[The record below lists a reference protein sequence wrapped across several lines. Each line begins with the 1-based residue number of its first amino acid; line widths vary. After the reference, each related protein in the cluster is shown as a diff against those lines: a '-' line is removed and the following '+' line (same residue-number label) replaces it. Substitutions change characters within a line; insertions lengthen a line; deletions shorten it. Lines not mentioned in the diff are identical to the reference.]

1 MVLRQILKDLVSQLK
16 DVVKLSIRR
25 HARWLAAAMAIACW
39 LAPISAHEVIV
50 EQIVDMRIE
59 NQGSQLVVTL
69 RVPAAVAGDSRLPA
83 LLKGTETA
91 GQRDQL
97 RVVAADI
104 AHNLDVRQGSV
115 TLADPIITARADASR
130 TSLEVELRYPSR
142 PSADR
147 FSARINAF
155 SSKDGRVRT
164 VAHYQPGSGRDQVV
178 DVTGAAVRVTFDPLF
193 MSVVQQ
199 FAVRGLRALFDG
211 GDHLLFLVCLLLPM
225 RRARAVLGLVA
236 AVVLGQAGAM
246 IVSVN
251 LSPMNV
257 DWMAGSA
264 MVAASAIVIATLQ
277 GVVRAR
283 MRWTI
288 PIALVFGVLNGCLL
302 AQTSVN
308 TAQFGGAHATAAM
321 FCFAATVLIGELW
334 LAALAFAFRA
344 WLDERGLPDPV
355 VAIIGLAMVAHQALH
370 RVADRAQIVAQGGSM
385 GDERVLL
392 WLTLAWIGAVL
403 LAAASNAVAGAPV
416 SSEPDLGRV
425 EGL

>member
-1 MVLRQILKDLVSQLK
+1 VLR
-16 DVVKLSIRR
+16 LSIRHR
-25 HARWLAAAMAIACW
+25 VCWLVAAAAIACR

-50 EQIVDMRIE
+50 EQIVDMRME
-59 NQGSQLVVTL
+59 NQGSQLVVML
-69 RVPAAVAGDSRLPA
+69 RVPAAVAGDSRLA
-83 LLKGTETA
+83 VLLKGTDTA
-91 GQRDQL
+91 GQQDQL

-104 AHNLDVRQGSV
+104 AHNLDVRQGGV
-115 TLADPIITARADASR
+115 TLADPIITVRPDAGR
-130 TSLEVELRYPSR
+130 TAIEIELRYPSR
-142 PSADR
+142 PGANR
-147 FSARINAF
+147 FSARLNAF
-155 SSKDGRVRT
+155 SSKDGPVRT

-178 DVTGAAVRVTFDPLF
+178 NVTGAAVRVTFDPLF
-193 MSVVQQ
+193 TSVVQQ

-225 RRARAVLGLVA
+225 RRARSVFGLVA
-236 AVVLGQAGAM
+236 AVVLGQAAAM
-246 IVSVN
+246 IVPVD
-251 LSPMNV
+251 LSPMSV
-257 DWMAGSA
+257 DWMTGAG

-288 PIALVFGVLNGCLL
+288 PIALVFGVLNGCVL
-302 AQTSVN
+302 AQTSVT

-321 FCFAATVLIGELW
+321 FSFAATVLIGELW
-334 LAALAFAFRA
+334 LAALAFAFRV
-344 WLDERGLPDPV
+344 WLDERGLPDRV

-370 RVADRAQIVAQGGSM
+370 RVADRAQIIAQGASM